1 MRAEAARLVAD
12 VNRADEQIVRYR
24 AGLLPQSSAAL
35 DAARA
40 SYLGGRGEFASVLDE
55 FRRWTEIRV
64 ELARR
69 EASRFIAIG
78 QLDILVNPVEHGA
91 WESRSGQ
98 KNSGSGK
105 EPRS

>member
-1 MRAEAARLVAD
+1 MPATV
-12 VNRADEQIVRYR
+12 

-35 DAARA
+35 DASRA

-78 QLDILVNPVEHGA
+78 QLDILVNPMEHGA
-91 WESRSGQ
+91 WGHDPA
-98 KNSGSGK
+98 KKDSGSGK